1 MFILIALIIG
11 LLSTFVMT
19 VFVQLLGYR
28 QRKSIPWLLG
38 TFINTRLKPVETAS
52 QTQLLA
58 WGNITHYLTG
68 IGFGAV
74 YLFLW
79 YQGWLVHS
87 YTTVFVFG
95 TIAGLLAVTVWY
107 LTLNNHPLKT
117 FISYPAFLSSIF
129 VSHLVFAFSMA
140 GLMDL
145 CMIFFLST
153 EHFSW
158 MYT

>member
-1 MFILIALIIG
+1 MLILIALIIG

-19 VFVQLLGYR
+19 VFIQLLGYR

-38 TFINTRLKPVETAS
+38 TFINTRLKPAGTAS
-52 QTQLLA
+52 QTQLLT
-58 WGNITHYLTG
+58 WGNIIHYLIG
-68 IGFGAV
+68 IGFVAV
-74 YLFLW
+74 YLFIW

-87 YTTVFVFG
+87 YTTVFIFG
-95 TIAGLLAVTVWY
+95 AIAGLLAITAWY
-107 LTLNNHPLKT
+107 LTLSNHPLKT

-129 VSHLVFAFSMA
+129 AAHLVFAFSMA

>member
-1 MFILIALIIG
+1 MLFLIALIIG

-38 TFINTRLKPVETAS
+38 TFINTRLKPADTSS
-52 QTQLLA
+52 QTQLLT
-58 WGNITHYLTG
+58 WGNIVHYFIG
-68 IGFGAV
+68 IGFVAV

-79 YQGWLVHS
+79 YQGWLIHN
-87 YTTVFVFG
+87 YTTVLVFG
-95 TIAGLLAVTVWY
+95 AIAGLLAVTVWY
-107 LTLNNHPLKT
+107 VTLSNHPLRSV
-117 FISYPAFLSSIF
+117 ISYPAFLSSIF
-129 VSHLVFAFSMA
+129 TGHLVFALSMA

-158 MYT
+158 MYS

>member
-1 MFILIALIIG
+1 MLILIALIIG

-38 TFINTRLKPVETAS
+38 TFINTRFKPADTAS

-58 WGNITHYLTG
+58 WGNIVHYL
-68 IGFGAV
+68 IGVGFVAA
-74 YLFLW
+74 YLFIW
-79 YQGWLVHS
+79 QQGWLVHS

-95 TIAGLLAVTVWY
+95 AIAGLLAVTVWY
-107 LTLNNHPLKT
+107 LTLSNHPLRT
-117 FISYPAFLSSIF
+117 FISYPTFLSSIF
-129 VSHLVFAFSMA
+129 VAHFVFAFSMA

-153 EHFSW
+153 EQFSW